1 MVGADVSLRA
11 LRSSRGRPVRARC
24 RRLLQPRVLPLELLE
39 PPRLVDA
46 EAAVLAAPPVVG
58 LLSDA
63 ELPAHLACRLA
74 AGQLDFG
81 LTQLRDD
88 LLGAVPLPPHRAPPS
103 PPRVSIIHAG
113 AV

>member
-1 MVGADVSLRA
+1 LV
-11 LRSSRGRPVRARC
+11 C
-24 RRLLQPRVLPLELLE
+24 HQLLQAGVLPLEFLE

-46 EAAVLAAPPVVG
+46 EAAILSAPPVIR
-58 LLSDA
+58 LLGDP
-63 ELPAHLACRLA
+63 ELPADFARRLA

-88 LLGAVPLPPHRAPPS
+88 LLGAVSLPPIVLLL
-103 PPRVSIIHAG
+103 PRPASLSFIHAG